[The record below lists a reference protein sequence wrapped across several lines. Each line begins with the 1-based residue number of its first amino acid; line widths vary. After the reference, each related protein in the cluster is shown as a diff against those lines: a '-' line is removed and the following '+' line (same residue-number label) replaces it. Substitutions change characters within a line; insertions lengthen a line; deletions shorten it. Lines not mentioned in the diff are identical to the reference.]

1 MNTEDRQD
9 EGMRGGGGGHEVKTD
24 EEKRKYTL
32 PSSVVK
38 EEEDEEEKEEEEEEE
53 EKNMKEN
60 DVTEEESFQ
69 EAFKSVGFAKLSP
82 PPPYA
87 QNERS
92 AISQDYYIQKYEVV
106 LGRVSKTSNVDVVL
120 GTEKAALT
128 LVPSLLLSH
137 ANTEHHRDIRR
148 RE

>member
-38 EEEDEEEKEEEEEEE
+38 EEEDDEDEEE